1 MAPITN
7 FYRLQ
12 ANYHPFDATKMA
24 PVFPAELPPA
34 TTDPALTSA
43 APVAPLPLILE
54 KTNAG
59 AGGTPYKEPG
69 RHRLNLKYY
78 EF

>member
-1 MAPITN
+1 M
-7 FYRLQ
+7 LQ
-12 ANYHPFDATKMA
+12 KGA

-34 TTDPALTSA
+34 TTDPALTA
-43 APVAPLPLILE
+43 AAAVAPLPLILV

-69 RHRLNLKYY
+69 RH
-78 EF
+78 